1 MSWSQ
6 EMKNLSAGIKIS
18 HQDRTQ
24 FIKGN
29 VREVKNFLA
38 ESEEKRRK
46 DFEVLF
52 KDIQSRVKEI
62 KSDVKHH
69 LAKSKEERLKIFDEL
84 IKNIKTEIK
93 VIKARVKEMK
103 GYTSNLLSRYDKEMK
118 DLTSDL
124 KESAAHLKAFLK
136 ESEEKRMADFKK
148 TMKEIATVIGDIAA
162 DVKTI
167 RKSTSH
173 LMADYQAE
181 RKEAAGYWAGV
192 SGKIK
197 AHQVKKDKE

>member
-24 FIKGN
+24 FIKKN
-29 VREVKNFLA
+29 VKEVKNFLI
-38 ESEEKRRK
+38 ESEGTRK
-46 DFEVLF
+46 KNFEALL
-52 KDIQSRVKEI
+52 KDIQTKIKEI

-69 LAKSKEERLKIFDEL
+69 LAKSEEERLKIFDEL
-84 IKNIKTEIK
+84 IKNIKAEIK

-118 DLTSDL
+118 ELTSDL
-124 KESAAHLKAFLK
+124 KESAAHLKVFLK

-148 TMKEIATVIGDIAA
+148 TMKEITTVIGDIAA

-167 RKSTSH
+167 RKSNSH
-173 LMADYQAE
+173 LMADYKAE

-192 SGKIK
+192 SGKTK
-197 AHQVKKDKE
+197 AHQVKEYKE

>member
-1 MSWSQ
+1 MSWAK
-6 EMKNLSAGIKIS
+6 EMKNLSAGIKTS

-29 VREVKNFLA
+29 VREVKNFLTK
-38 ESEEKRRK
+38 SEEKRRK

-69 LAKSKEERLKIFDEL
+69 LTKSKEERLKIFDEL
-84 IKNIKTEIK
+84 IKNTRAEIK
-93 VIKARVKEMK
+93 VIKARVKEIK

-118 DLTSDL
+118 ELASDL
-124 KESAAHLKAFLK
+124 KESAAHLKVFLK
-136 ESEEKRMADFKK
+136 ESEEKRMVDFKEM
-148 TMKEIATVIGDIAA
+148 MKDIATVIGDIIA

-167 RKSTSH
+167 RKFTSH
-173 LMADYQAE
+173 LMANYKTE
-181 RKEAAGYWAGV
+181 RKEAAGYWASL
-192 SGKIK
+192 SGKTE
-197 AHQVKKDKE
+197 AHQVEKHKE

>member
-1 MSWSQ
+1 MSWAKDL
-6 EMKNLSAGIKIS
+6 KNLSAGIKTS

-29 VREVKNFLA
+29 VREVKNFLTK
-38 ESEEKRRK
+38 SEEKRRK
-46 DFEVLF
+46 DFEALF

-103 GYTSNLLSRYDKEMK
+103 GYTFNLLSRYNKEMK
-118 DLTSDL
+118 ELASDL
-124 KESAAHLKAFLK
+124 KESAAHLKTFLK
-136 ESEEKRMADFKK
+136 GCEEKRIANFKE
-148 TMKEIATVIGDIAA
+148 MIGDIAA
-162 DVKTI
+162 DVKEI

-173 LMADYQAE
+173 LLADYKTE
-181 RKEAAGYWAGV
+181 RKEAAGYWASL
-192 SGKIK
+192 SGKTK
-197 AHQVKKDKE
+197 AYQVKKDKE